1 MAQARF
7 GSGCCH
13 GDRSSYDTEPGSDAS
28 GHRSAIGTA
37 DGRRHDLNADE
48 RMRPTAHYG
57 TPSHPPGF
65 ATSGSGYVARAPGT
79 RPRNEEHEQAVHL
92 AA

>member
-48 RMRPTAHYG
+48 RMRPTAH
-57 TPSHPPGF
+57 
-65 ATSGSGYVARAPGT
+65 
-79 RPRNEEHEQAVHL
+79 
-92 AA
+92 